1 MRVDVEFN
9 KFKSMQFNITKNVLI
24 IMICTLTLVLLL
36 ERFINTKILNDLVTF
51 IIKSNVS
58 QSETINLIDE
68 SLNTITFFSIIIVL
82 ISLFI
87 TSFIFWKKFGEFAR
101 LLNGV
106 RLHIEYL
113 TGGVYHYKIKDK
125 YLIRE
130 DEIGAICK
138 ALDKMQKLTIE
149 MVDDLKQST
158 GNINDQSS
166 NLKIISEG
174 LSNTTIDISNSIRNI
189 LKAISE
195 ESGDIINIIEKT
207 NEFSEILNEEF
218 NEVETISIMVKE
230 VENNAIESNK
240 DLHLLTKSLKNFE
253 MTFKIFI
260 DILNEMNDNIKKVNE
275 ITDLINNVAE
285 QTNLLAL
292 NAAIEAA
299 RAGEAGRGFSVVAD
313 EIRKLSE
320 KTKTSSISI
329 NSLTENILE
338 SSKNLSVK
346 TSKMNI
352 ELKHQKFGMQ
362 KAIDSFK
369 LISDSV
375 SIITPKMIKLFNNS
389 NKMRKYNIEIIEKI
403 KILSSVNEEICIST
417 ESISDSSELTKD
429 NSKKLLMYATE
440 LKDNAKITTN
450 YITKFILNG
459 PDEEE

>member
-1 MRVDVEFN
+1 
-9 KFKSMQFNITKNVLI
+9 
-24 IMICTLTLVLLL
+24 
-36 ERFINTKILNDLVTF
+36 
-51 IIKSNVS
+51 
-58 QSETINLIDE
+58 
-68 SLNTITFFSIIIVL
+68 
-82 ISLFI
+82 
-87 TSFIFWKKFGEFAR
+87 
-101 LLNGV
+101 
-106 RLHIEYL
+106 
-113 TGGVYHYKIKDK
+113 
-125 YLIRE
+125 
-130 DEIGAICK
+130 
-138 ALDKMQKLTIE
+138 
-149 MVDDLKQST
+149 
-158 GNINDQSS
+158 
-166 NLKIISEG
+166 
-174 LSNTTIDISNSIRNI
+174 
-189 LKAISE
+189 
-195 ESGDIINIIEKT
+195 
-207 NEFSEILNEEF
+207 
-218 NEVETISIMVKE
+218 MVKE

-253 MTFKIFI
+253 ITFKIFI

-299 RAGEAGRGFSVVAD
+299 RAGEAGTGFSVVAD

-338 SSKNLSVK
+338 SSKNLSIK
-346 TSKMNI
+346 TSKMNL

-375 SIITPKMIKLFNNS
+375 SIITPKMITLFNNY
-389 NKMRKYNIEIIEKI
+389 NKMCKSNIEIIEKI
-403 KILSSVNEEICIST
+403 KILSSVNEDICIST

-440 LKDNAKITTN
+440 LKDNSKITTN
-450 YITKFILNG
+450 YINKFILNG